1 MERYAPIKEWEKE
14 SFGASGSNKNNAA
27 KQTKVMDNK
36 RYSRVE
42 SDCDFESGLNNW
54 TRDDSFARPA
64 NADGN
69 INILENA
76 VSQLKSVGYG
86 IQSEINLHLDM
97 LNDMSLSMD
106 STSRRISISQ
116 KILNRLV
123 DMASTM
129 TLTVIAFLLFVLLIL
144 QWVI

>member
-1 MERYAPIKEWEKE
+1 MERYAPVREWEKE
-14 SFGASGSNKNNAA
+14 SFGASGSNRSNAA
-27 KQTKVMDNK
+27 KQTKVMDSK
-36 RYSRVE
+36 RYNRVE
-42 SDCDFESGLNNW
+42 SDCDFESGLSNW
-54 TRDDSFARPA
+54 THDGFARPA

-69 INILENA
+69 ISILENA

-97 LNDMSLSMD
+97 LNEMNLNMD
-106 STSRRISISQ
+106 STTRRIRISQ
-116 KILNRLV
+116 KILSRLV

-129 TLTVIAFLLFVLLIL
+129 TLTVVAFLLFVLLVL

>member
-1 MERYAPIKEWEKE
+1 MREWEKE
-14 SFGASGSNKNNAA
+14 SFGASGPSKSSAA
-27 KQTKVMDNK
+27 KQTKVNDNK

-42 SDCDFESGLNNW
+42 SGCDFESGLNSW
-54 TRDDSFARPA
+54 THGDGFARPA
-64 NADGN
+64 NASGN

-86 IQSEINLHLDM
+86 IQSEINVHLDM
-97 LNDMSLSMD
+97 LNDMNLNMD
-106 STSRRISISQ
+106 STTRRILISQ
-116 KILNRLV
+116 KILDRLV

-129 TLTVIAFLLFVLLIL
+129 TLTVVAFLLFILLIL